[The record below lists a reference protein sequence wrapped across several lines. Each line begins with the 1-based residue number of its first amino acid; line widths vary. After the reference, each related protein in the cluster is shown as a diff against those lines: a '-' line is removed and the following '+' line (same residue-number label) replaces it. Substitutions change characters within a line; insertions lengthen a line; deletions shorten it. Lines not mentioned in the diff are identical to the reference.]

1 MRKLE
6 IPEPLKMEF
15 ATIEALWKSD
25 AKTRRVDALLLSW
38 IKYEKQLRR
47 LFCFLVFQNPRIGK
61 EKIDD
66 TIGVLVKN
74 NHLYPE
80 TFIAGIKALGLK
92 PVHDLLDQRGKDL
105 FKNVERIE
113 KYRNKLVHGQMTGM
127 KLSSG
132 SLERDVILMVDWI
145 HCLGEAARREYGY
158 NGIGRNTFR
167 QIGR

>member
-1 MRKLE
+1 MTDEIGRDRMDGKGKRKMRKLE
-6 IPEPLKMEF
+6 IPEPLKIEF
-15 ATIEALWKSD
+15 GTIEALWKSD

-80 TFIAGIKALGLK
+80 TFIAAIEALGLK
-92 PVHDLLDQRGKDL
+92 PVHDLLDERGKEL
-105 FKNVERIE
+105 LKNVERIE
-113 KYRNKLVHGQMTGM
+113 KYRNKL
-127 KLSSG
+127 
-132 SLERDVILMVDWI
+132 
-145 HCLGEAARREYGY
+145 
-158 NGIGRNTFR
+158 
-167 QIGR
+167 